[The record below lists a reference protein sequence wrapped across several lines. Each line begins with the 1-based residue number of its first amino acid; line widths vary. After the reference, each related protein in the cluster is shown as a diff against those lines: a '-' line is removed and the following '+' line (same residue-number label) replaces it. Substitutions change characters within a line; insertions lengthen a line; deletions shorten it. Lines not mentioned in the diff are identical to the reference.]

1 MGCQESDVDE
11 EPDVSRP
18 HVDTTSSLARTL
30 TVDSQGNVS
39 CQKQL
44 AAVADGPARRRRAA
58 DTGGRSRDV
67 VSVSRSRSRDSLEN

>member
-18 HVDTTSSLARTL
+18 HVDTASSLARTL

-39 CQKQL
+39 
-44 AAVADGPARRRRAA
+44 
-58 DTGGRSRDV
+58 
-67 VSVSRSRSRDSLEN
+67 